1 MDYQIDLHV
10 HSNTNPHAFSTI
22 EENVTYAAE
31 KGMKVI
37 AITNHGPAL
46 LDTPH
51 WWQLL
56 NIRVLPNIIK
66 GVRVLKG
73 VEANIIGENGE
84 FDINQAIYQHLDI
97 ILCGFLNIRV
107 LPNIIKGVRVLKGV
121 EANIIGENGE
131 FDINQA
137 IYQHL
142 DIILCGFH
150 GCREYHK
157 YQPIEKNTKSAINII
172 KSQKIDILVH
182 PGNKEFPIDFEEVI
196 KVAKE
201 CNVALE
207 INNSSLGGT
216 RVGSYER
223 CSEVAR
229 IAKKYGCFITV
240 NTDSHY
246 CRLVGHTDLARKI
259 IEEVDYP
266 EELIINSSEERLNK
280 FLELRKS
287 LRPKEI
293 FDTYIDEKFSS
304 SEERL
309 NKFLELR
316 KSLRPKE
323 IFDTYIDEKFSY

>member
-73 VEANIIGENGE
+73 VEAN
-84 FDINQAIYQHLDI
+84 
-97 ILCGFLNIRV
+97 V
-107 LPNIIKGVRVLKGV
+107 
-121 EANIIGENGE
+121 IGENGE

-293 FDTYIDEKFSS
+293 FDTYIDEKFS
-304 SEERL
+304 
-309 NKFLELR
+309 
-316 KSLRPKE
+316 
-323 IFDTYIDEKFSY
+323 Y